1 MPEDKE
7 RLERA
12 HEVPGKAVREIV
24 VPAREYCDL
33 TLKKGQCVRV
43 IDLEGVQVL
52 DYASFSLADP
62 FEEKLSVVWSNFI
75 NKTWK
80 PTKGHILYTNHCN
93 PMYTIVED
101 TVGVHFMGGGY
112 CCEEANFNRYG
123 VRGTRSCAENLE
135 NALKPHGFTRGR
147 IDDGAAFTFFLNVSY
162 DPDGTFEIRPT
173 PTRPGDYADL
183 RAEMDVLAGI
193 SNCPQENNP
202 GTGYHPSPMKM
213 IVYDP

>member
-1 MPEDKE
+1 MPEDEE

-12 HEVPGKAVREIV
+12 HDVPGKVVREIV
-24 VPAREYCDL
+24 IPARGHCDL
-33 TLKKGQCVRV
+33 TLSRGQCFRV

-62 FEEKLSVVWSNFI
+62 FEEKLSVVWSNFL

-80 PTKGHILYTNHCN
+80 PTAGHILYTNRCN
-93 PMYTIVED
+93 PMYTILED

-112 CCEEANFNRYG
+112 CCGEANFRRYG
-123 VRGTRSCAENLE
+123 VEGTRSCAENLME
-135 NALKPHGFTRGR
+135 ALEPHGFTRGR
-147 IDDGAAFTFFLNVSY
+147 IDDGACFTFFLNVSY

-173 PTRPGDYADL
+173 PTRPGDYTDL

-202 GTGYHPSPMKM
+202 GTGFHPSPMKI
-213 IVYDP
+213 IVYEG